1 MSSFDSAAVREY
13 LLELQ
18 DLIVA
23 RLEQVDGKLFRRD
36 NWDKGDGCGGGRS
49 CILEEGNVLERGG
62 VAFSHV
68 TGDRMPPAATAHR
81 PELAGRRWEALGV
94 SLVLPAQPY
103 APTAMP
109 TCACSW
115 R

>member
-36 NWDKGDGCGGGRS
+36 NWDKGDGCGGGPSTALGTGVS
-49 CILEEGNVLERGG
+49 CILEEGNVLERDG

-68 TGDRMPPAATAHR
+68 MGDKMPPAATAHR
-81 PELAGRRWEALGV
+81 PELAGRRW
-94 SLVLPAQPY
+94 
-103 APTAMP
+103 
-109 TCACSW
+109 
-115 R
+115 